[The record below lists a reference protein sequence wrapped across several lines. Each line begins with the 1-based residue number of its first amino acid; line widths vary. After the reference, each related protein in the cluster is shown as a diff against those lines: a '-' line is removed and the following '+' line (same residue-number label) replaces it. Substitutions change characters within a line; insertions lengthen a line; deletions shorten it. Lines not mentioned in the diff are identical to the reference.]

1 MRGELLINV
10 TPQETRVAVIEN
22 GMLQELHTERTR
34 ARGLVGQIYMGR
46 VVRVLPGMQAAFVD
60 IGLERSAFIHEKNL
74 RGDASAP
81 ITSRIHEGQA
91 LRVQIEKDPIGDKGA
106 RLTAQISLPARYL
119 VFMPDSDHLGVSARI
134 TDEDERERLKALVL
148 QEAPDMGGF
157 VIRTAAEGVSEA
169 EILADLAYLKRKWA
183 DIQAA
188 TSKSGTVPRCLHQEL
203 PLALRACRD
212 LIQQD
217 TEVVRIDSAETFA
230 AAQQFCRIA
239 EPEVLDKLQWY
250 PGERP
255 LFDLYSVEEEIR
267 RALARR
273 VDLKSGGYLVLDQTE
288 AMTTIDVNTGT
299 FVGQRNL
306 EETIFKTNLE
316 AAAAIGRQLR
326 LRALAGIII
335 VDFIDMKDSEHQNAV
350 LRTLEATLRKDPM
363 KHRVSGIS
371 ELGLV
376 EISRKR
382 VRESLGGQLCEPCI
396 TCEGRGRIRT
406 AETVAYDL
414 FRDVLRESRAYLET
428 NAMLVLAHPR
438 VVEFILEYEADQLAD
453 LEAFTRRS
461 IRLQEAP
468 EFTPEHYDVVPC

>member
-22 GMLQELHTERTR
+22 GMLQELHTERSRT
-34 ARGLVGQIYMGR
+34 RGLVGQIYMGR

-60 IGLERSAFIHEKNL
+60 IGLDRSAFIHERNL
-74 RGDASAP
+74 RGDSTAP
-81 ITSRIHEGQA
+81 INSRVHEGQA
-91 LRVQIEKDPIGDKGA
+91 LRVQVEKDPIGDKGA

-119 VFMPDSDHLGVSARI
+119 VFMPDADHIGVSARI
-134 TDEDERERLKALVL
+134 EDDAERERLRERVQALG
-148 QEAPDMGGF
+148 EGMGGF
-157 VIRTAAEGVSEA
+157 VVRTAAEGVSDDE
-169 EILADLAYLKRKWA
+169 LAQDIHYLQKAWA
-183 DIQAA
+183 KIQAG
-188 TSKSGTVPRCLHQEL
+188 TSASGDVPRLLHQEL

-212 LIQQD
+212 LIQAD
-217 TEVVRIDSAETFA
+217 TEVVRIDSSETFR
-230 AAQQFCRIA
+230 AAQAFCEVA

-267 RALARR
+267 RALERR
-273 VDLKSGGYLVLDQTE
+273 VDLKSGGYLVIDQTE
-288 AMTTIDVNTGT
+288 AMTTIDVNTGA

-316 AAAAIGRQLR
+316 AANSLPRQLR
-326 LRALAGIII
+326 MRGLAGIII
-335 VDFIDMKDSEHQNAV
+335 VDFIDMRDAEHRDAV
-350 LRTLEATLRKDPM
+350 LRTLESALRKDPM
-363 KHRVSGIS
+363 RHRVSGIS
-371 ELGLV
+371 PLGLV

-382 VRESLGGQLCEPCI
+382 VRESLGGQLCEPCG
-396 TCEGRGRIRT
+396 TCGGRGRIRT

-428 NAMLVLAHPR
+428 KSMLVLAHPR
-438 VVEFILEYEADQLAD
+438 VIEFILEHEPDQLAD
-453 LEAFTRRS
+453 LEAFIKRS

-468 EFTPEHYDVVPC
+468 EFTPEQYDVVPC

>member
-74 RGDASAP
+74 RGDSSAP
-81 ITSRIHEGQA
+81 ISSRVHEGQA

-106 RLTAQISLPARYL
+106 RLTAQVSLPARYL
-119 VFMPDSDHLGVSARI
+119 VFMPDSEHIGVSARI
-134 TDEDERERLKALVL
+134 SDEAERERLKALVL
-148 QEAPDMGGF
+148 NEAPDMGGF
-157 VIRTAAEGVSEA
+157 VIRTAAEGVSEM
-169 EILADLAYLKRKWA
+169 EILADLAYLKAQWA
-183 DIQAA
+183 EIQAA
-188 TSKSGTVPRCLHQEL
+188 TGATGAVPRLLHQEL

-217 TEVVRIDSAETFA
+217 TEVVRIDSSETFR
-230 AAQQFCRIA
+230 AAQAFCRVA

-267 RALARR
+267 RALSRR
-273 VDLKSGGYLVLDQTE
+273 VDLKSGGYLIIDQTE

-299 FVGQRNL
+299 YVGQRNL

-316 AAAAIGRQLR
+316 AANAIGRQLR
-326 LRALAGIII
+326 LRGLAGIII
-335 VDFIDMKDSEHQNAV
+335 VDFIDMKDPDHQSAV
-350 LRTLEATLRKDPM
+350 LRTLDAALRKDPM
-363 KHRVSGIS
+363 RHRISGIS
-371 ELGLV
+371 DLGLV

-396 TCEGRGRIRT
+396 TCQGHGRIRT

-428 NAMLVLAHPR
+428 NGMLVLAHPR
-438 VVEFILEYEADQLAD
+438 VVEFILEHEADQLAD
-453 LEAFTRRS
+453 LEAFIKRS

>member
-46 VVRVLPGMQAAFVD
+46 VVRVLPGMQAAFID

-74 RGDASAP
+74 RGDLDQP
-81 ITSRIHEGQA
+81 ITSKVHEGQA

-106 RLTAQISLPARYL
+106 RLTAQVSLPARYL
-119 VFMPDSDHLGVSARI
+119 VFMPDADHIGVSARI
-134 TDEDERERLKALVL
+134 EDEAERERLKNLVQ
-148 QEAPDMGGF
+148 QEAGDMGGF
-157 VIRTAAEGVSEA
+157 VIRTAAEGVSEV
-169 EILADLAYLKRKWA
+169 ELLADIRYLKKKWA
-183 DIQAA
+183 SIQSATQAA
-188 TSKSGTVPRCLHQEL
+188 GKVPRLLHEEL

-217 TEVVRIDSAETFA
+217 TEVVRIDSSETFQA
-230 AAQQFCRIA
+230 AKAFCEVA
-239 EPEVLDKLQWY
+239 EPEVLNKLQWY

-267 RALARR
+267 RALGRR
-273 VDLKSGGYLVLDQTE
+273 VDLKSGGYLIVDQTE
-288 AMTTIDVNTGT
+288 AMTTIDVNTGA

-316 AAAAIGRQLR
+316 AANAIGRQLR
-326 LRALAGIII
+326 LRGLAGIII
-335 VDFIDMKDSEHQNAV
+335 VDFIDMVDDEHQAAV
-350 LRTLEATLRKDPM
+350 LRTLENNLRKDPM
-363 KHRVSGIS
+363 RHRISGIS

-396 TCEGRGRIRT
+396 TCQGRGRIRT
-406 AETVAYDL
+406 AETVAFDL
-414 FRDVLRESRAYLET
+414 FRDILREARAYQEPQS
-428 NAMLVLAHPR
+428 MLVLAHPR
-438 VVEFILEYEADQLAD
+438 VVEFILENETDQLAD
-453 LEAFTRRS
+453 LEAFIKRS

-468 EFTPEHYDVVPC
+468 EYTPEQYDVVPC

>member
-74 RGDASAP
+74 RGDSSAP
-81 ITSRIHEGQA
+81 ISSRIHEGQA

-134 TDEDERERLKALVL
+134 VDETERERLKSLV
-148 QEAPDMGGF
+148 QREAPDMGGF
-157 VIRTAAEGVSEA
+157 VIRTAAEGVNEA
-169 EILADLAYLKRKWA
+169 EILADLAYLKKKWA
-183 DIQAA
+183 DIQSA
-188 TSKSGTVPRCLHQEL
+188 TSGSGAVPRCLHQEL

-217 TEVVRIDSAETFA
+217 TEVVRIDSSETFT
-230 AAQQFCRIA
+230 AAQEFCRIA

-316 AAAAIGRQLR
+316 AAASIGRQLR
-326 LRALAGIII
+326 LRGLAGIII
-335 VDFIDMKDSEHQNAV
+335 VDFIDMKDPEHQAAV
-350 LRTLEATLRKDPM
+350 LRTLESTLRKDPM

-396 TCEGRGRIRT
+396 TCQGRGRIRT

-453 LEAFTRRS
+453 LEAFTKRS

>member
-81 ITSRIHEGQA
+81 ISSRVHEGQA

-119 VFMPDSDHLGVSARI
+119 VFMPDSDHIGVSARI
-134 TDEDERERLKALVL
+134 PDEAERDRLKALVM
-148 QEAPDMGGF
+148 QEAGDMGGF
-157 VIRTAAEGVSEA
+157 VVRTAAEGVSET
-169 EILADLAYLKRKWA
+169 EIIADLAYLKSKWA
-183 DIQAA
+183 EIQAS
-188 TSKSGTVPRCLHQEL
+188 TTESGPVPRCLHQEL

-217 TEVVRIDSAETFA
+217 TEVVRIDSSETFA
-230 AAQQFCRIA
+230 AAQAFCRRA

-267 RALARR
+267 RALSRR
-273 VDLKSGGYLVLDQTE
+273 VDLKSGGYLVVDQTE

-299 FVGQRNL
+299 YVGQRNL

-316 AAAAIGRQLR
+316 AANAIGRQLR
-326 LRALAGIII
+326 LRGLAGIII
-335 VDFIDMKDSEHQNAV
+335 VDFIDMKDVEHQNAV
-350 LRTLEATLRKDPM
+350 LRTLESALRKDPM
-363 KHRVSGIS
+363 RHRISGLS
-371 ELGLV
+371 DLGLV

-382 VRESLGGQLCEPCI
+382 VRESLGGQLCEPCV
-396 TCEGRGRIRT
+396 TCQGRGIIRT
-406 AETVAYDL
+406 AETVAYEL

-428 NAMLVLAHPR
+428 NGMLVLAHPR
-438 VVEFILEYEADQLAD
+438 VVEFILEHEADQLAD
-453 LEAFTRRS
+453 LEAFIKRS

-468 EFTPEHYDVVPC
+468 EFTPEQYDVVPC